1 MARMT
6 VEGLE
11 VCVAFGEASIA
22 VAEVAELM
30 ARGHTGRSAT
40 DLFAKLGAA
49 HSLLRVLFTH
59 GRDDDVLV
67 LVPTV
72 VELAERTARAIER
85 EVTRP
90 GI

>member
-6 VEGLE
+6 AETLE
-11 VCVAFGEASIA
+11 VCVAFGTASVA

-30 ARGHTGRSAT
+30 ARGHTGRPAT

-49 HSLLRVLFTH
+49 HSLLRVLFAQ
-59 GRDDDVLV
+59 GRDDDVLM

-72 VELAERTARAIER
+72 VELAQRTACAIR
-85 EVTRP
+85 RGVTRP
-90 GI
+90 GN

>member
-1 MARMT
+1 MARIN
-6 VEGLE
+6 VEALE
-11 VCVAFGEASIA
+11 VCVAFGTASVA

-30 ARGHTGRSAT
+30 ARGHTDRPAA

-49 HSLLRVLFTH
+49 HCLLRVLFAH

-72 VELAERTARAIER
+72 VELAERTVSAIER
-85 EVTRP
+85 
-90 GI
+90 